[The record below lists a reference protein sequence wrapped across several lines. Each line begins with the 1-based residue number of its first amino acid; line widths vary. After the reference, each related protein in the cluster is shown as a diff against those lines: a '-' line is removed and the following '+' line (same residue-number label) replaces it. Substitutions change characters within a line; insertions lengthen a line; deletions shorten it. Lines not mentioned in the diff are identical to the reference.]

1 MAKVRPN
8 LASPIEGNTSFIC
21 SFFQTIGSDRAVW
34 ENLNLNLLSMNCS
47 SIGALAARVAVLIVL
62 VAISIAAFVSSVHV
76 VREGFVG
83 IYFRNGALLDVIT
96 MPGTNVMKP
105 LTL

>member
-34 ENLNLNLLSMNCS
+34 ENLNLNLLSMNCN

-62 VAISIAAFVSSVHV
+62 VAISIAAVVSSVHV

-96 MPGTNVMKP
+96 MPGTNVMKL